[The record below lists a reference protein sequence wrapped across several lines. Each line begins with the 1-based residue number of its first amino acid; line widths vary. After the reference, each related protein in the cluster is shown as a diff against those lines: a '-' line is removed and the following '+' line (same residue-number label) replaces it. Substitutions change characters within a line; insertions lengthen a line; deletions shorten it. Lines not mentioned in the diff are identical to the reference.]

1 MPGIEEENIVVN
13 LERDA
18 FTVGYDASLVAL
30 EDMYESI
37 LELGYSP
44 GLQAP
49 DNSDSPSD
57 SESDTSPIE
66 SALAIASQENKLVL
80 VDFSAEW
87 CIACKVLEEQVF
99 TDATVIEALE
109 NYVFI
114 AVDTDEFPEWLQ
126 DVSEEIPS
134 IAGEAEVAS
143 QDSGE
148 GEIDDIPAW
157 IQDIAE
163 EETPVEEETLTTEL
177 TEDTSQP
184 EIEDVDAA
192 MAWLESLAAKQ
203 GVSEDELLTSPE
215 ERSDLPPEWI
225 QATSDVVVS
234 TSAKDDAET
243 DIEELFASKAA
254 VDLYYDIVRPK
265 MVWPTRDFSIKTLAT
280 FLGFEWRDQEPSGAA
295 SIEWYHRWVD
305 TRDLQIR
312 QRILDYNEDDCLA
325 MRILVDA
332 VRSMSVLQPT
342 DSP

>member
-114 AVDTDEFPEWLQ
+114 AVDTDEFPE
-126 DVSEEIPS
+126 
-134 IAGEAEVAS
+134 
-143 QDSGE
+143 
-148 GEIDDIPAW
+148 
-157 IQDIAE
+157 
-163 EETPVEEETLTTEL
+163 
-177 TEDTSQP
+177 
-184 EIEDVDAA
+184 
-192 MAWLESLAAKQ
+192 AAKSHNVV
-203 GVSEDELLTSPE
+203 GMPTLIVLDPDGNELYRNVGLITPE
-215 ERSDLPPEWI
+215 EFSQVLR
-225 QATSDVVVS
+225 
-234 TSAKDDAET
+234 
-243 DIEELFASKAA
+243 ELISK
-254 VDLYYDIVRPK
+254 
-265 MVWPTRDFSIKTLAT
+265 
-280 FLGFEWRDQEPSGAA
+280 
-295 SIEWYHRWVD
+295 
-305 TRDLQIR
+305 
-312 QRILDYNEDDCLA
+312 
-325 MRILVDA
+325 
-332 VRSMSVLQPT
+332 
-342 DSP
+342 